1 MKSDYNIFMAVLNFD
16 HTLATII
23 KIKNDLSK
31 LLQIITV
38 LTQVLFIGFYT
49 YQIVVNVEHLVLL
62 IIYSVL
68 AGLSFLYLLYYLIRL
83 KGMAERVKRIESRVV
98 RRLFRIGKYVLKAGA
113 IGLAIYQ
120 IVVLPTSQT
129 MILLTALSA
138 FLLLFNIIAEVV
150 ITYVDGAI
158 DRVMLAYSMDRDEN
172 ILNKLI
178 SGDLNR
184 NNFAIADEAELREK
198 IKSDK
203 EKYIKPAPEPTE
215 PDPWWLRKA
224 KNFLN
229 KQVNKRV
236 SKPDDVID
244 VTDDK

>member
-1 MKSDYNIFMAVLNFD
+1 MAVISFD
-16 HTLATII
+16 HTLATFI

-31 LLQIITV
+31 LIDFIT
-38 LTQVLFIGFYT
+38 LSTQVLFLGFYI

-62 IIYSVL
+62 IIYSIL
-68 AGLSFLYLLYYLIRL
+68 AGLSFGFLLYYLIRL
-83 KGMAERVKRIESRVV
+83 KGMADRVKRIESRVI
-98 RRLFRIGKYVLKAGA
+98 RRAYRVGKYVLKAGSV
-113 IGLAIYQ
+113 GLAIFE
-120 IVVLPTSQT
+120 IVTMETSQT

-138 FLLLFNIIAEVV
+138 FFLFFNIVAELV
-150 ITYVDGAI
+150 IIYVDRSI
-158 DRVMLAYSMDRDEN
+158 DRVILAYFMDRDEN

-184 NNFAIADEAELREK
+184 NNFVVSNEEELREK
-198 IKSDK
+198 IRQDK

-215 PDPWWLRKA
+215 PDPWWLKKA

-236 SKPDDVID
+236 STNDEIID
-244 VTDDK
+244 VVDEDHR